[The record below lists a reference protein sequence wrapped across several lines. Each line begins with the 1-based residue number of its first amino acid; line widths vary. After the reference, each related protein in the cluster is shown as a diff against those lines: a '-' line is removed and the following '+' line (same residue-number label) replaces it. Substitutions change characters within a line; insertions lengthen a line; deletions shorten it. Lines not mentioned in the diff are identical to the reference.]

1 LPRKLLILLLIA
13 VPFALRA
20 QHVKAA
26 SSVPFHHSSEIRL
39 ASSDTAYSLPRTF
52 LVPGSEEIVLDSVRL
67 LRRGPDYEIQYFQ
80 GVVSFRRDF
89 LAIILA
95 DSSLHS
101 IRVTYEVLPYALKR
115 EYSLRQLTTWTDSAG
130 RMTRKVESSL
140 ARFSVDDGFG
150 SGLQKSGSIFRGLTL
165 GSNKDLTLNSGF
177 RMQLAGKLLSDL
189 DIVAALT
196 DENVPIQPE
205 GTTQTL
211 QELDKVFI
219 QLRNPLYG
227 ATLGDFVYD
236 LREQDGGEFG
246 RLSRK
251 LQGANATATL
261 HDILGRDNSLAIGI
275 TGATSRGK
283 YASNQIQGVEGSQGP
298 YRLTGRDASRRPVVI
313 AGTERVY
320 IDGRLMT
327 RGETNDYTIDYG
339 TGEVFFS
346 ARRLITYATRITVD
360 FEYSD
365 RQFTRNLVGATA
377 RVSAFDNRLH
387 LFTSVTQEAD
397 DPGSPIDIAL
407 NDSLRAIIAGS
418 GTDKYKASV
427 SGLLFAGR
435 DSISLTGRGQY
446 ILKDTIVNGGHRP
459 LLVYSPGHPQ
469 AYYSATFSFV
479 DEMPTDSIGYNRSN
493 LGGYIVAGLGK
504 GSYLPIQFLP
514 IPELHRV
521 ISGRATFAPHSDVTI
536 SGDYAFSS
544 YDENR
549 LSSLDD
555 DANHGGAYK
564 ISMEYHPKEIRVG
577 NLNLG
582 EMDLSASDRFVDRRF
597 VSLDRVSE
605 IEFDRNWNVSRSS
618 VGDEEIRQAALTYKP
633 LKSISM
639 AATYGS
645 LERKE
650 SVRSTRLTMN
660 VSLSDSVLPD
670 IGHRWEHI
678 QTEDRR
684 SLNKSTWTRQQSTIS
699 HEVFGR
705 VKPGL
710 RVEMEDRQDRS
721 PFTDSLLTGSFRYL
735 EIAPGLSLINLDPFR
750 ATAEIQLR
758 TEDSASSGTMTRAFR
773 ALTQLYD
780 LQLREWKS
788 FSSSISL
795 ALRRTDLSDELP
807 ARSGSA
813 SNTMLVRSQIRYAP
827 WQRAL
832 DADGLYEFAR
842 ERSAA
847 MKRAFLRVSK
857 GTGNYTYKG
866 DLNQNGIG
874 DENEFEQTRFDG
886 EYVAMY
892 LPSDQLVPV
901 VDLRVG
907 FRLRFTPARLF
918 SQRQGFFEKTLAA
931 ISTETVARIEEQS
944 TEPEARQIYFLHLS
958 KFLNDS
964 TTITGT
970 NLFTQDLYVFEAD
983 PSFSLRFRFNQRSG
997 LLRLL
1002 GSTEKS
1008 YSRERGIRL
1017 RSQLLKEIGNE
1028 IEFKNKVDQ
1037 LFSSIDSPRRRNLVS
1052 NALKTEFSYRPYP
1065 EWEVAFGTGLSQIT
1079 NRFDGGDATADLND
1093 QFLRLTYSIVSF
1105 GQLRSELQR
1114 EEVRIAKGSNVG
1126 LREYPF
1132 EFTNGEVV
1140 GKTLLW
1146 RLAFDYRIS
1155 QYIQVSVNY
1164 DGRSEGGRPV
1174 VHTARAEARAF
1185 F

>member
-1 LPRKLLILLLIA
+1 MQRKLLILLLVA
-13 VPFALRA
+13 LPFALRA
-20 QHVKAA
+20 QHVRPA
-26 SSVPFHHSSEIRL
+26 SSISFRHSSDIRL
-39 ASSDTAYSLPRTF
+39 ASSDTAYSLPHT
-52 LVPGSEEIVLDSVRL
+52 LVVQGSEEIVLDSLRL
-67 LRRGPDYEIQYFQ
+67 LRRGSDYEIQYFR
-80 GVVSFRRDF
+80 GVVSFRRDH

-95 DSSLHS
+95 DSSFHS

-115 EYSLRQLTTWTDSAG
+115 EYSLRQVTTSSDSAG
-130 RMTRKVESSL
+130 RLTRKVESSL
-140 ARFSVDDGFG
+140 TRFSMDDIFG
-150 SGLQKSGSIFRGLTL
+150 SSLQKSGSLFRGLTL
-165 GSNKDLTLNSGF
+165 GSNRDLTLNSGF

-219 QLRNPLYG
+219 QLRSLRYG
-227 ATLGDFVYD
+227 ATLGDFVYN
-236 LREQDGGEFG
+236 LREEDGGEFG
-246 RLSRK
+246 QLSRK
-251 LQGANATATL
+251 LQGGNATATL
-261 HDILGRDNSLAIGI
+261 QDVLGRGNSLAIGI
-275 TGATSRGK
+275 TGGTSRGT
-283 YASNQIQGVEGSQGP
+283 YTSNQIQGVEGSQGP

-320 IDGRLMT
+320 IDGQLMT
-327 RGETNDYTIDYG
+327 RGETNDYTIDYS

-346 ARRLITYATRITVD
+346 ARRLITHATRITVD
-360 FEYSD
+360 FEYAD
-365 RQFTRNLVGATA
+365 RQFTRNLVGASA

-397 DPGSPIDIAL
+397 DPGSPIDVAL
-407 NDSLRAIIAGS
+407 DDSLRALISGS
-418 GTDKYKASV
+418 GTERYKATV
-427 SGLLFAGR
+427 SGLLYAGR
-435 DSISLTGRGQY
+435 DSITLAGRGQY
-446 ILKDTIVNGGHRP
+446 ILKDTIVSGRHRP

-479 DEMPTDSIGYNRSN
+479 DQMPADSIGYNRSN
-493 LGGYIVAGLGK
+493 LGGYVAAGLGK

-521 ISGRATFAPHSDVTI
+521 INGRATFAPHSDVTI

-555 DANHGGAYK
+555 DANQGGAYN
-564 ISMEYHPKEIRVG
+564 ISVEYHPKEIRIG
-577 NLNLG
+577 NLMLG
-582 EMDLSASDRFVDRRF
+582 DLDLRASDRFVDRRF
-597 VSLDRVSE
+597 VSLDRARE
-605 IEFDRNWNVSRSS
+605 IEFDRNWNISKLSA
-618 VGDEEIRQAALTYKP
+618 GDEEIRQAALMYKP
-633 LKSISM
+633 VKSISM

-645 LERKE
+645 LERKG
-650 SVRSTRLTMN
+650 SIRSSRLTMN
-660 VSLSDSVLPD
+660 ASLSDSALPNMS
-670 IGHRWEHI
+670 HRWEYI
-678 QTEDRR
+678 QTEDQR

-699 HEVFGR
+699 HDVWR
-705 VKPGL
+705 LKPGL

-721 PFTDSLLTGSFRYL
+721 PLTDSLLTGSFRYL
-735 EIAPGLSLINLDPFR
+735 EIAPGLSLINLDPLR

-758 TEDSASSGTMTRAFR
+758 MEDSASSGTMTRAFR
-773 ALTQLYD
+773 AVTQLYD
-780 LQLREWKS
+780 LQLKEWNS

-795 ALRRTDLSDELP
+795 ALRRTDLSAEFLDKG
-807 ARSGSA
+807 GSA
-813 SNTMLVRSQIRYAP
+813 SNTILLRSQMRYVP

-832 DADGLYEFAR
+832 DADALYEFSR

-847 MKRAFLRVSK
+847 MKRVFLRVSR

-901 VDLRVG
+901 VDLRAG
-907 FRLRFTPARLF
+907 LRLRFTPARLF

-931 ISTETVARIEEQS
+931 ISTETVARIEEKS

-970 NLFTQDLYVFEAD
+970 NLFTQDLHVFEAD
-983 PSFSLRFRFNQRSG
+983 PSFSLRFRFNQRNG

-1002 GSTEKS
+1002 G

-1017 RSQLLKEIGNE
+1017 RTQLLKEIGNQT
-1028 IEFKNKVDQ
+1028 EFKNKVDQ

-1065 EWEVAFGTGLSQIT
+1065 EWEVAFGTGLSEVI

-1093 QFLRLTYSIVSF
+1093 QFLRLTYSILSL
-1105 GQLRSELQR
+1105 GQLRGEVQR
-1114 EEVRIAKGSNVG
+1114 EEVQIAKGANAGVH
-1126 LREYPF
+1126 EFPF
-1132 EFTNGEVV
+1132 EFTNGQVV

-1146 RLAFDYRIS
+1146 RLAFEYRIS

-1164 DGRSEGGRPV
+1164 DGRSEGGRPA